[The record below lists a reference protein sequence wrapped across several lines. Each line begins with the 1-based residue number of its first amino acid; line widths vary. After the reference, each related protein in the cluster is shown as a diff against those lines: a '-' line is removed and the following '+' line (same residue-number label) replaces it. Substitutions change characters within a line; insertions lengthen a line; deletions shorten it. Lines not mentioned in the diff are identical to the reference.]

1 MAARRQIITRPEI
14 VRFDS
19 EYNVKKITLEGLV
32 LNCNFLAGFDPLNVH
47 VEVMSGFQEGSFSP
61 Y

>member
-19 EYNVKKITLEGLV
+19 ECNVKKITPEGLV
-32 LNCNFLAGFDPLNVH
+32 LNCYFLAGVIY
-47 VEVMSGFQEGSFSP
+47 VEVGLIHLMFT
-61 Y
+61 